1 MNNNVFPTEAVISKI
16 LLIRDQKVMLDS
28 DLAKLYGVETKKLN
42 QQVKRNINRFPNDF
56 MFQINEEEFRSLKSQ
71 SVTSKE
77 KGGRRYLPYAF
88 TEHGVAML
96 SSILNSD
103 KAIQANIFIIRAFI
117 KLRELISTH
126 KDVQKKLKSIEDK
139 LNLHEDKIIQII
151 RIINQFTAPP
161 DKQKRKLGF

>member
-1 MNNNVFPTEAVISKI
+1 M
-16 LLIRDQKVMLDS
+16 
-28 DLAKLYGVETKKLN
+28 
-42 QQVKRNINRFPNDF
+42 
-56 MFQINEEEFRSLKSQ
+56 
-71 SVTSKE
+71 TSKD
-77 KGGRRYLPYAF
+77 KGGRRYLPFVF

-103 KAIQANIFIIRAFI
+103 KAIQANIFIIRAFV

-151 RIINQFTAPP
+151 RIINQITA
-161 DKQKRKLGF
+161 